1 MGEELGP
8 EAWKPHSQLPRSWPP
23 RPVLLSRRLALLLT
37 SASGS
42 TCSRLLSYW
51 VPSAWLAA
59 PSSCLA
65 EAVCALH
72 AASPLGC
79 VV

>member
-23 RPVLLSRRLALLLT
+23 APPS
-37 SASGS
+37 SPGGWPF
-42 TCSRLLSYW
+42 CSRL
-51 VPSAWLAA
+51 PLAPLA
-59 PSSCLA
+59 PDSSPTGSPQHGWQLPPPPA
-65 EAVCALH
+65 SEAVSALH

-79 VV
+79 AV